1 MYTIVMAIFIH
12 VIIALASIVYTTYV
26 FIIPSES
33 KLKFSYG
40 LIAATF
46 ISGTYLVVSK
56 QAHLLSTCETGLVYL
71 GVMSA
76 AIVAARYRLAAQRV
90 PVERKKLEK

>member
-1 MYTIVMAIFIH
+1 MAILIH
-12 VIIALASIVYTTYV
+12 VIIALASILYTTFV
-26 FIIPSES
+26 FLVPSEP

-71 GVMSA
+71 GIMSA
-76 AIVAARYRLAAQRV
+76 AIAAARYRLAAQRV
-90 PVERKKLEK
+90 PVEHKPFEK